1 MFVVGN
7 KIDIGALADTLAKE
21 LSLYTADIAEE
32 VKAAAEETTNEL
44 LDNIRADAPKRKGKY
59 KKAMAVKTT
68 LENDFQKVN
77 VWYVK
82 KPYYGLPHLLEKG
95 HAKRNGGRTQAFPHI
110 EKNAEAAKQN
120 FSLRVE
126 RVVKNGGK

>member
-1 MFVVGN
+1 MGN
-7 KIDIGALADTLAKE
+7 KIDIGALVDTLAKE
-21 LSLYTADIAEE
+21 LSSYTVDIAEE
-32 VKAAAEETTNEL
+32 VKAAADETTNEL

-59 KKAMAVKTT
+59 RKAMAIKTT
-68 LENDFQKVN
+68 IENAFQKVN

-82 KPYYGLPHLLEKG
+82 KPYYRLQHLLEKG

-120 FSLRVE
+120 FSVRVE
-126 RVVKNGGK
+126 GIIKNGGK